1 MMLKIKI
8 LDFVPESIRHR
19 YFGGSTRSKE
29 AIKNIVISLITKGV
43 AIITSF
49 LIVPL
54 TINYV
59 NPTQYGIWMAISSL
73 IGWITYFNLG
83 LGNGFRNR
91 FTEAKANGETELAR
105 QYVSTTYFAVA
116 CLVTL
121 FLFLIIFLN
130 SFLDWSS
137 VLKVSASYKDELHK
151 VFLVL
156 GFFFCVNMVVDLF
169 STMLWADQRPGLSSI
184 INVIGQ
190 VLSLGAIF
198 LLTKFS
204 SGSLL
209 NLALYY
215 SGVPCMFTLLASIYF
230 FRYTK
235 YKIYAPDVSFI
246 KPKLVTNIL
255 NLGIQF
261 FFINICVLLIFQV
274 INIIIS
280 RELGP
285 DAVTEYNI
293 AYKYFHI
300 LYMVMAVI
308 INPFWSAFT
317 DAYALNDYDWMK
329 KTLSALERCWFI
341 SIIFGILMLAISS
354 WFYKFWLHES
364 VSVSFLVSVSLL
376 VYMIVQTLGGIYM
389 QLING
394 IGTIRIQLIIYVIF
408 AFISW
413 PLVTYSCRYLGIYG
427 AVLSPVIVYITQA
440 VFGKIQLHRILNN
453 CATGVWAK

>member
-1 MMLKIKI
+1 MVKEKIINI
-8 LDFVPESIRHR
+8 LPEFIRQR
-19 YFGGSTRSKE
+19 YLGGSNRSKK
-29 AIKNIVISLITKGV
+29 AINNIIVSLITKGI

-54 TINYV
+54 TIDYV

-91 FTEAKANGETELAR
+91 FTEAKANGNTELVR
-105 QYVSTTYFAVA
+105 QYVSTTYFAVT
-116 CLVTL
+116 CLVVA
-121 FLFLIIFLN
+121 LFLIILVLN
-130 SFLDWSS
+130 QFLDWAS
-137 VLKVSASYKDELHK
+137 VLKVDSEYREELHK

-156 GFFFCVNMVVDLF
+156 STFFCLNMVVDLF
-169 STMLWADQRPGLSSI
+169 RTMLCADQRPGLSSI
-184 INVIGQ
+184 IHVIGQ
-190 VLSLGAIF
+190 LLSLGAIF
-198 LLTKFS
+198 LLTKLTT
-204 SGSLL
+204 GSLL
-209 NLALYY
+209 NLAVYY
-215 SGVPCMFTLLASIYF
+215 AGIPCVFTLLASIFF

-235 YKIYAPDVSFI
+235 YKNYSPTISCI
-246 KPKLVTNIL
+246 KPKLIGNIL

-261 FFINICVLLIFQV
+261 FFINVCVLMIFQV

-317 DAYALNDYDWMK
+317 DAYAHRDYRWMK
-329 KTLSALERCWFI
+329 QTLSTLEKCWLI
-341 SIIFGILMLAISS
+341 SIAVGLLMLLVSS
-354 WFYKFWLHES
+354 WFYKFWLHET
-364 VSVSFLVSVSLL
+364 VNVSFFVSLSL
-376 VYMIVQTLGGIYM
+376 MVYMVVQTLGGIYM

-394 IGTIRIQLIIYVIF
+394 IGTIRIQLLIYVVF
-408 AFISW
+408 AIISW
-413 PLVTYSCRYLGIYG
+413 PLVTYSCRYFGIFG

-440 VFGKIQLHRILNN
+440 IFGKIQLNKILNN
-453 CATGVWAK
+453 RATSFWAK